1 MVRFSERKV
10 LLNELGSLLK
20 QLITDDLD
28 GTVDFSELSEIY
40 EGLSNSRYLN
50 TRKAIPNSDAIRNL
64 IWNLPDKEFKI
75 LARCDPDSFEKYNI

>member
-1 MVRFSERKV
+1 MVRFSERRM

-40 EGLSNSRYLN
+40 EGLSNSRYL
-50 TRKAIPNSDAIRNL
+50 I
-64 IWNLPDKEFKI
+64 
-75 LARCDPDSFEKYNI
+75 